1 MRNDFRKSANWY
13 LCSLQVFLDVLY
25 IVIMAGLVIDV
36 IAAFLMYYGKIFRS
50 TETIEQMSKHSEHE
64 IRHRK
69 LETRLARLGAM
80 LLIAGFIIQLVGYAV
95 YM

>member
-1 MRNDFRKSANWY
+1 M
-13 LCSLQVFLDVLY
+13 LY
-25 IVIMAGLVIDV
+25 IVIMAGLVVIDV
-36 IAAFLMYYGKIFRS
+36 IEAFLMYYGKIFRS

-69 LETRLARLGAM
+69 LETQLARLGAM
-80 LLIAGFIIQLVGYAV
+80 LLIAGFIIQLVGYAI

>member
-1 MRNDFRKSANWY
+1 MFSSSI
-13 LCSLQVFLDVLY
+13 LPVLY

-69 LETRLARLGAM
+69 LETQLARLGAM

>member
-1 MRNDFRKSANWY
+1 MSSSGI
-13 LCSLQVFLDVLY
+13 LHVLY

-69 LETRLARLGAM
+69 LEIQLARLGAM
-80 LLIAGFIIQLVGYAV
+80 LLIAGFIIQLVGYAI